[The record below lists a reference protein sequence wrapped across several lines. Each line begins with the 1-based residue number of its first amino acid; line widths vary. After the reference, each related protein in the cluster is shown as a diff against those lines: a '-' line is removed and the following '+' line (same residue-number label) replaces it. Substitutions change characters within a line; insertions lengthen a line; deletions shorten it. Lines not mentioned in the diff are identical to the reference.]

1 MVPPP
6 NDDGLPILR
15 DYIWREFSMVLY
27 GIVAVTFVFGL
38 AALIEY
44 CSARRNRVRQQAT
57 CLCSSRSSL
66 LAQAAL
72 KEN

>member
-44 CSARRNRVRQQAT
+44 CSARRNRVRT
-57 CLCSSRSSL
+57 HTS
-66 LAQAAL
+66 
-72 KEN
+72 